1 MKDPEYIKIC
11 PKCKSINVSIQNK
24 IVAGFLP
31 VKYFCNKCKYSN
43 YIFPEINTNKLG
55 KKK

>member
-31 VKYFCNKCKYSN
+31 VEYFCNKCKYSN